1 MDKRKRRIALVC
13 ALLLALL
20 LGAAGYAARK
30 TMQVY
35 LHMRDKLNTIDENV
49 AFSNEVLRSTFLPV
63 KENHYEFDYSW
74 LEAGSLVAHGLG
86 GLEGMDRA
94 NCLEA
99 MEAAYEN
106 GFRVFEGDLMI
117 LEDQLVLI
125 HDEDRFCE
133 MTGLEPGSYGFRDFQ
148 QAEIFG
154 KYHTV
159 DLDALLDFL
168 AEHPDAYFITDSR
181 YTSGPDSAYTLSL
194 LARRALERDENV
206 LDRVI
211 VQIYNQQMLS
221 QVMSIYPFR
230 SVIYTLYLSHDTDTE
245 AMRFCIESGVGA
257 MATYAGRMTDTLAT
271 SLTAAGIHPLVYT
284 VNEKEQVQRLF
295 DVGVEAVYTDF
306 LKPADLAGKG

>member
-1 MDKRKRRIALVC
+1 MDKRKLRIALVC

-20 LGAAGYAARK
+20 VGAAYAAKR
-30 TMQVY
+30 TMLVY

-74 LEAGSLVAHGLG
+74 LEKGSLVAHGLG

-106 GFRVFEGDLMI
+106 GFRIFEGDLLI

-125 HDEDRFCE
+125 HDEERFCE
-133 MTGLEPGSYGFRDFQ
+133 MTGLEPGSYGYRDFQ
-148 QAEIFG
+148 QAKILG

-159 DLDALLDFL
+159 DLDTLLDFL
-168 AEHPDAYFITDSR
+168 SDHPDAYFITDSR

-194 LARRALERDENV
+194 LARRALERDESV

-245 AMRFCIESGVGA
+245 AIRFCIESGVGA
-257 MATYAGRMTDTLAT
+257 MATFAGRMTDSLAA
-271 SLTAAGIHPLVYT
+271 SLTASGIHPLVYT
-284 VNEKEQVQRLF
+284 VDDAGQVRHFF